1 MQKIVVMTQVVS
13 SLVNVLLINN
23 MTNKNF
29 KLNKLFI
36 KICVNTN
43 KLLNLLYKTTDCAN
57 SKILS
62 IKNINSNLTAYNLY
76 KINLSQIK
84 KIFNK

>member
-43 KLLNLLYKTTDCAN
+43 KLLNLLFRYKLDWKT
-57 SKILS
+57 
-62 IKNINSNLTAYNLY
+62 
-76 KINLSQIK
+76 
-84 KIFNK
+84 

>member
-36 KICVNTN
+36 KICVITN
-43 KLLNLLYKTTDCAN
+43 KITFSYTKLQNAP
-57 SKILS
+57 IL
-62 IKNINSNLTAYNLY
+62 KFY
-76 KINLSQIK
+76 Q
-84 KIFNK
+84 

>member
-29 KLNKLFI
+29 KLYKLFI
-36 KICVNTN
+36 KICVNTIIITFSFT
-43 KLLNLLYKTTDCAN
+43 KTTECAN